1 MALQRTGIPG
11 ATAASAVQAPPA
23 ATISA
28 GPALSTRDT
37 MNRPFLELGVMF
49 GQALGGREP
58 VMQALT
64 NLQNIGGEHGCDAI
78 IAIRLLHYPTSAG
91 PAVVAYGTGVRFLP
105 MPEGGAAD
113 GQPVDTG
120 AMDGM
125 AGAAVA
131 GAAAGGMPA
140 GTVLPPGAAGT
151 LGSTAGTVG
160 GMGSGVSAGTSGA
173 GGAAGAQGAGQAGR

>member
-1 MALQRTGIPG
+1 MALQRTGTPG
-11 ATAASAVQAPPA
+11 ATAPVAAPPA
-23 ATISA
+23 AAVSA

-37 MNRPFLELGVMF
+37 VNRPFLELGVMF

-105 MPEGGAAD
+105 MPETGATEGQTGDVPGMDGLGGVGGLGGLAGADLPGSGGTGAVPGGAAPTRP
-113 GQPVDTG
+113 G
-120 AMDGM
+120 
-125 AGAAVA
+125 
-131 GAAAGGMPA
+131 
-140 GTVLPPGAAGT
+140 GAAGT
-151 LGSTAGTVG
+151 N
-160 GMGSGVSAGTSGA
+160 
-173 GGAAGAQGAGQAGR
+173 AAGRPTGATQ